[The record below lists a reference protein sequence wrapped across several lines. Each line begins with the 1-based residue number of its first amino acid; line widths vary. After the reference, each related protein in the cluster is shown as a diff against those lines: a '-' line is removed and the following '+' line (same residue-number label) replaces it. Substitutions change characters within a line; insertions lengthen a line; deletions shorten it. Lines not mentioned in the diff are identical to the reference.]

1 MYGLSQLL
9 KMKFKSIGGGTM
21 KWLESWKEDRLRKKE
36 DEEETQELLDL
47 YEEIIRRYYTEP

>member
-1 MYGLSQLL
+1 
-9 KMKFKSIGGGTM
+9 MKGKSIGGGTM